1 MSDRSAGTLFNP
13 YFDIGDRTMKFCCR
27 VHEIVVQI
35 VWQVLQAVY
44 RYDVRLIVFFVFGT
58 LILGDSLT

>member
-1 MSDRSAGTLFNP
+1 
-13 YFDIGDRTMKFCCR
+13 MKFCCR

-44 RYDVRLIVFFVFGT
+44 RYDVRLIAFFVFGT